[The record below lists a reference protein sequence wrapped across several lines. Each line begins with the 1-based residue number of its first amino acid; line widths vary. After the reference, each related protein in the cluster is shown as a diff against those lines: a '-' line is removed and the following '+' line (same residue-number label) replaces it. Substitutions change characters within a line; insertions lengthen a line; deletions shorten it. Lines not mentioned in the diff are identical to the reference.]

1 MTGASEVIGWGDL
14 LRYAENRLGR
24 KQEARWMIEEV
35 SGEAWN
41 LLDGSPGRPP
51 ERAGARLESM
61 IERRLAGEP
70 LQYVLGSWSFRHLD
84 LMVDRRVLIPRP
96 ETEQVVENALA
107 EIDRIRSRSAP
118 APLTVVD
125 LGTGSGA
132 IALSLARERSGVEV
146 WATDV
151 SPDALAVAR
160 ANLAGLAGSAAT
172 RVRMVGGEWWGALPA
187 DLHGAV
193 DLVVSNPPYVSER
206 EMHELDPVVAK
217 WEPRQALVAG
227 PAGTEDLEFL
237 IGTAPGWLRTGGAM
251 VLELAPHQAAA
262 MAGAAGRA
270 GFVDVEVA
278 QDLSG
283 RDRVLI
289 GRKP

>member
-1 MTGASEVIGWGDL
+1 MTTAGEVLGWGDL
-14 LRYAENRLGR
+14 LREAESRLGR

-35 SGEAWN
+35 SGEPWN

-51 ERAGARLESM
+51 ERARSRLESM

-70 LQYVLGSWSFRHLD
+70 LQYVLGRWSFRQLD

-96 ETEQVVENALA
+96 ETEQVVERALA

-118 APLTVVD
+118 PRLRAVD

-146 WATDV
+146 WATEI
-151 SPDALAVAR
+151 SPEALAVAR

-172 RVRMVGGEWWGALPA
+172 RVRMVPGEWWSALPA
-187 DLHGAV
+187 DLHGAIDV
-193 DLVVSNPPYVSER
+193 VVSNPPYVSER
-206 EMHELDPVVAK
+206 EVRELDAVVAE

-237 IGTAPGWLRTGGAM
+237 IETAPGWLRTGGAM
-251 VLELAPHQAAA
+251 VLELAPHQAAG
-262 MAGAAGRA
+262 MADVARRA
-270 GFVDVEVA
+270 GFAEVEVA

-283 RDRVLI
+283 RDRMLI

>member
-1 MTGASEVIGWGDL
+1 MSTAGDVLGWGDL
-14 LRYAENRLGR
+14 LREAERRLGR
-24 KQEARWMIEEV
+24 RHEARWMIEEV
-35 SGEAWN
+35 SGEPWN

-51 ERAGARLESM
+51 ERARSRLDSM

-70 LQYVLGSWSFRHLD
+70 LQYVLGSWSFRQVD

-96 ETEQVVENALA
+96 ETEQVVEKALA
-107 EIDRIRSRSAP
+107 EIDRIRSRP
-118 APLTVVD
+118 ARARVTAVD

-132 IALSLARERSGVEV
+132 VALSLARERSGVDV
-146 WATDV
+146 WATDI
-151 SPDALAVAR
+151 SSDALAVAR

-172 RVRMVGGEWWGALPA
+172 RVRMVPGVWWSALPA
-187 DLHGAV
+187 DLHGAIDV
-193 DLVVSNPPYVSER
+193 VVSNPPYVSEG
-206 EMHELDPVVAK
+206 EMQEVDAVVAE

-237 IGTAPGWLRTGGAM
+237 IKSAPGWLRTGGAM

-262 MAGAAGRA
+262 MAGMARRS
-270 GFVDVEVA
+270 GFAEVEVA